1 MAAAAPP
8 WREFARRRDG
18 MVHAMDGGL
27 WLHRHVWKGT
37 PMAHLVSTD
46 RELLLEV
53 PGAFIDED
61 SADQI
66 RGLLSKGAIGLG
78 FILTT
83 DDCRATFEKLRDD
96 GVDIIQEPEE
106 RFYGTDCAVRDPF
119 GNHIRITQPAPA
131 PRFSRTGATLGS
143 RPARPG
149 EHTREA
155 LAAWG
160 IDDVDALLDAG
171 AAVQA

>member
-1 MAAAAPP
+1 MEKTGALIGTSLVGMFNAITHSSVWVLDQDQALDFYVGKLGMEVRADADL
-8 WREFARRRDG
+8 EFMR
-18 MVHAMDGGL
+18 
-27 WLHRHVWKGT
+27 WLTVGV
-37 PMAHLVSTD
+37 PGQPD

-66 RGLLSKGAIGLG
+66 RGLLSKGAMGLG

-119 GNHIRITQPAPA
+119 GNHIRITEPAPA
-131 PRFSRTGATLGS
+131 PVEAPASSGS
-143 RPARPG
+143 A
-149 EHTREA
+149 
-155 LAAWG
+155 
-160 IDDVDALLDAG
+160 
-171 AAVQA
+171 Q